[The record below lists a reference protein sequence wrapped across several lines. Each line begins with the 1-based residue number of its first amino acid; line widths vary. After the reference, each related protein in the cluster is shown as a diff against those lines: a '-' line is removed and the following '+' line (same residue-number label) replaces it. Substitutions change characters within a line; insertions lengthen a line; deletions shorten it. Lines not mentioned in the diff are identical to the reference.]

1 MSARG
6 KRWLRLALG
15 LALVAAF
22 VVGLHHL
29 SARLTGETGA
39 LIEHNRAGDLE
50 VYAYVY
56 SEVGDIG
63 EFLDDE
69 EGRYGESS
77 LRALQQ

>member
-1 MSARG
+1 MSAVAT
-6 KRWLRLALG
+6 RWLRLALG

-29 SARLTGETGA
+29 SARMTGDTGA
-39 LIEHNRAGDLE
+39 LIERNRALDLE

-56 SEVGDIG
+56 SEVGDLG

-77 LRALQQ
+77 LRALQP